1 MKRRMLMIPI
11 GMLALLTL
19 GLLGACGDDDDG
31 GVTLPPPQAR
41 TIKLAAYELKGGTN
55 VEKEAFPGGE
65 LSGGYAIKAPNDE
78 GRWEVEDYI
87 WLPNQL
93 TINEGDTVTLEIF
106 GVNGARHDSQ
116 IEGYVDSFLVE
127 RGKLTSVTFTADKAG
142 VFKLICSTHPESM
155 IGEIVVLG
163 RGS

>member
-1 MKRRMLMIPI
+1 MMKRRMLMIPI
-11 GMLALLTL
+11 GVLALLAF
-19 GLLGACGDDDDG
+19 GLLGACGDDDDDDA
-31 GVTLPPPQAR
+31 VTLPPPQAR

-65 LSGGYAIKAPNDE
+65 LSGGYAIKAPNEE

-93 TINEGDTVTLEIF
+93 TVNEGDTVTLEIF

-127 RGKLTSVTFTADKAG
+127 RGKLTNVPT
-142 VFKLICSTHPESM
+142 PN
-155 IGEIVVLG
+155 
-163 RGS
+163 R